1 MASVVKDE
9 KPLLSLQNIGV
20 SYRRRA
26 GMFRWNK
33 YWALKDVS
41 FDLYHGETLGVIG
54 RNGAGKSTLLR
65 ILADIISPDRGRI
78 DRNGASVSLL
88 SLRVGF
94 IPHLSGRENAMLSGM
109 LMGLRR
115 SEVESMMGAIIEFS
129 ELGPFIDEPVRTYS
143 AGMNARLGFS
153 IAVQADPDVLLID
166 EVLGVGDVEFR
177 RKSSEALRD
186 KIKSN
191 KTVVLVSHT
200 PQTVKELCDRAVWID
215 AGVSRAEGD
224 IDTVLGQYLGQSK

>member
-1 MASVVKDE
+1 MSKGEPV
-9 KPLLSLQNIGV
+9 LSLRNIAV

-26 GMFRWNK
+26 GMLRWSK
-33 YWALKDVS
+33 YWALEDVS
-41 FDLYHGETLGVIG
+41 FDLYHGETLAVVG

-65 ILADIISPDRGRI
+65 VLADIIKPDRGQVR
-78 DRNGASVSLL
+78 RNGCSISLL

-94 IPHLSGRENAMLSGM
+94 IPHLTGRQNAILSGM

-115 SEVESMMGAIIEFS
+115 REVERMMDAIIEFS
-129 ELGPFIDEPVRTYS
+129 ELGSFIDEPVRTYS

-153 IAVQADPDVLLID
+153 VAFQSDPDILLID

-177 RKSSEALRD
+177 KKSTAALRD
-186 KIKSN
+186 KIKSD
-191 KTVVLVSHT
+191 KTVVLVTHT

-215 AGVSRAEGD
+215 GGATRAEGD
-224 IDTVLGQYLGQSK
+224 RDEVLEQYLAHTG

>member
-1 MASVVKDE
+1 M
-9 KPLLSLQNIGV
+9 L
-20 SYRRRA
+20 
-26 GMFRWNK
+26 RWSK

-41 FDLYHGETLGVIG
+41 FDLYHGETLAVIG

-65 ILADIISPDRGRI
+65 VLAGIISPDRGQVQG
-78 DRNGASVSLL
+78 NGCSISLL

-94 IPHLSGRENAMLSGM
+94 IPHLTGRENAVLSGM

-115 SEVESMMGAIIEFS
+115 REVEKRMDAIVEFS
-129 ELGPFIDEPVRTYS
+129 ELGSFIDQPVRTYS

-153 IAVQADPDVLLID
+153 VAFQSDSDILLID

-177 RKSSEALRD
+177 KKSTAALRE
-186 KIKSN
+186 KIKSD

-215 AGVSRAEGD
+215 GGVTRVEGSRDE
-224 IDTVLGQYLGQSK
+224 VLQQYLGGAG

>member
-1 MASVVKDE
+1 MTGSVAGD
-9 KPLLSLQNIGV
+9 KPILSLQNIGV

-94 IPHLSGRENAMLSGM
+94 IPHLTGRENAVLSGM

-115 SEVESMMGAIIEFS
+115 HEVESMMNAIVDFS
-129 ELGPFIDEPVRTYS
+129 ELGGFIDEPVRTYS

-153 IAVQADPDVLLID
+153 IALQADPDVLLID

-177 RKSSEALRD
+177 RKSSEALRE

-215 AGVSRAEGD
+215 GGVSRAEGD
-224 IDTVLGQYLGQSK
+224 IDTVLGQYLGQAK

>member
-1 MASVVKDE
+1 MSKGE
-9 KPLLSLQNIGV
+9 PILSLNNVAV

-26 GMFRWNK
+26 GMLRWSK

-41 FDLYHGETLGVIG
+41 FDLYHGETLAVLG

-65 ILADIISPDRGRI
+65 VLADIIKPDRGRVVG
-78 DRNGASVSLL
+78 NGCSISLL

-94 IPHLSGRENAMLSGM
+94 IPHLTGRENAILSGM

-115 SEVESMMGAIIEFS
+115 REVEGMMDAIVDFA
-129 ELGPFIDEPVRTYS
+129 ELGSFIDEPVRTYS

-153 IAVQADPDVLLID
+153 VAFQSDPDILLID

-177 RKSSEALRD
+177 KKSTAALRD
-186 KIKSN
+186 KIKSD
-191 KTVVLVSHT
+191 KTVVLVTHT
-200 PQTVKELCDRAVWID
+200 PDTVKALCDRAVWID
-215 AGVSRAEGD
+215 GGTTRAEGD
-224 IDTVLGQYLGQSK
+224 RDEVLEQYLAQAR

>member
-1 MASVVKDE
+1 M
-9 KPLLSLQNIGV
+9 SLRNVAV

-26 GMFRWNK
+26 GMLRWNK

-41 FDLYHGETLGVIG
+41 FDIYHGETLAVIG

-65 ILADIISPDRGRI
+65 VLAGIISPDRGRVQN
-78 DRNGASVSLL
+78 NGCSISML

-94 IPHLSGRENAMLSGM
+94 IPHLTGRENAVLSGM

-115 SEVESMMGAIIEFS
+115 REVEKRMDAIVEFS
-129 ELGPFIDEPVRTYS
+129 ELGSFIDEPVRTYS

-153 IAVQADPDVLLID
+153 VAFQSDPDILLID

-177 RKSSEALRD
+177 KKSTDALRE
-186 KIKSN
+186 KIKSD

-200 PQTVKELCDRAVWID
+200 PQTVKELCNRAVWID
-215 AGVSRAEGD
+215 GGVTKAEGGTD
-224 IDTVLGQYLGQSK
+224 EVLEQYLGQTK